1 LQPYFP
7 EPGPDWARAQL
18 SDAGLSAA
26 SLQEA
31 VAFAQ
36 AHESEWPSSMYA
48 PDGRYIAFHYINDK
62 PPYDEVI
69 GPDRPRGPC
78 SGLILRH
85 GRIVAEW
92 GETDRAD
99 MTFSAA
105 KSYLGVVA
113 GLAAADGLIG
123 SVDDPVYASVPI
135 DEFST
140 PHNRQITWRHLLQQT
155 SEWQGT
161 LWDRPDSVDHN
172 RQVGLTHDNSRK
184 GEVRTLE
191 RPGERYEYNDVRV
204 NLLAYALLQRFRRPL
219 PDVLRERVMDP
230 IGASSS
236 WEWRGYRNSVV
247 QIDGRPM
254 ESVSGG
260 GHWGGGLFISTFDH
274 ARLGLLIQRRGR
286 WREKELLPERWISD
300 MLTPSA
306 ANPAYGY
313 MWWLNTGRKLFPSA
327 PESSVFALGAGQH
340 LIWVDDTHD
349 LLMVARWIEKKQCDG
364 LIARVLASV
373 EAG

>member
-1 LQPYFP
+1 M
-7 EPGPDWARAQL
+7 
-18 SDAGLSAA
+18 
-26 SLQEA
+26 EA
-31 VAFAQ
+31 VAFAR
-36 AHESEWPSSMYA
+36 AHESDWPRSMYL
-48 PDGRYIAFHYINDK
+48 PDGRFVATGYVNDK
-62 PPYDEVI
+62 PPYDEVL
-69 GPDRPRGPC
+69 GPVRPRGG
-78 SGLILRH
+78 SNGLILRH

-105 KSYLGVVA
+105 KSYLGVLA
-113 GLAAADGLIG
+113 GLALADGLIG
-123 SVDDPVYASVPI
+123 SVDDAVCATVPG
-135 DEFST
+135 DEFSS

-172 RQVGLTHDNSRK
+172 RQAGVEHDNRRK

-191 RPGERYEYNDVRV
+191 QPGQRWEYNDVRV
-204 NLLAYALLQRFRRPL
+204 NVLSLALLKRFRRPL
-219 PDVLRERVMDP
+219 PDVLRARIMDP
-230 IGASSS
+230 IGAGPG

-247 QIDGRPM
+247 DIDGQDM

-260 GHWGGGLFISTFDH
+260 GHWGGGLFISSFDH
-274 ARLGLLIQRRGR
+274 ARLGLLVQRRGR
-286 WREKELLPERWISD
+286 WGGRQLLPEAWVRD

-313 MWWLNTGRKLFPSA
+313 LWWLNTARVLFPAAS
-327 PESSVFALGAGQH
+327 PGSVFALGGGQH
-340 LIWVDDTHD
+340 LIWVDDAHE
-349 LLMVARWIEKKQCDG
+349 LLMVARWVDRAQCDA

-373 EAG
+373 R